1 MYVLCA
7 ADHKDTIRGH
17 HYIVLNDLL
26 QKRNCDENS
35 SKQGQLN
42 SCRTEQTTS
51 GQGQHSL
58 ASEVGLGTVFKEM
71 CY

>member
-42 SCRTEQTTS
+42 SDEYTMTII
-51 GQGQHSL
+51 G
-58 ASEVGLGTVFKEM
+58 
-71 CY
+71 CYILSCYFSRDLK